1 MKISEN
7 RRLRGEKKALARHD
21 HQARMM
27 SGAEKKFFQLA
38 SAIADGPEAAA
49 KLDLSKTDLIL
60 KKAGK
65 TTADLQE
72 LVEELRAE
80 SA

>member
-1 MKISEN
+1 MKISESA
-7 RRLRGEKKALARHD
+7 RLRGEKKAMARHS
-21 HQARMM
+21 HQARMN
-27 SGAEKKFFQLA
+27 SGAEKKFFELA
-38 SAIADGPEAAA
+38 AAIADGPAAAA
-49 KLDLSKTDLIL
+49 KLDLSKTDVIL

-65 TTADLQE
+65 TAEDLQE